1 MEDAQIVKLYW
12 ERNPEAIARS
22 REKYGIYCFS
32 LADRIVTSREDAEE
46 CVNDTWLHAW
56 NSMPP
61 HRPSALRIFLA
72 KITRRVALNRWKA
85 ASAQKRG
92 GGQLPLVLDELSEC
106 VSGQEDAEGAVET
119 RELRRLLDQFIREL
133 PAREGNIFLRRY
145 FFTEPVGEIARQW
158 GLTENHV
165 SVLLSRT
172 RKKLK
177 LLLEKEGYL

>member
-1 MEDAQIVKLYW
+1 MGEHPQD
-12 ERNPEAIARS
+12 RS
-22 REKYGIYCFS
+22 
-32 LADRIVTSREDAEE
+32 
-46 CVNDTWLHAW
+46 
-56 NSMPP
+56 P
-61 HRPSALRIFLA
+61 IFFA
-72 KITRRVALNRWKA
+72 PAFDEKA
-85 ASAQKRG
+85 APQLTFPLPGDGVDFPLGHLGDLLGCDGS
-92 GGQLPLVLDELSEC
+92 GQLPLVLEELSEC
-106 VSGQEDAEGAVET
+106 VSGQEDAEGAVEA

>member
-22 REKYGIYCFS
+22 REKYEIYCFS
-32 LADRIVTSREDAEE
+32 LADRIITSREDAEE

-106 VSGQEDAEGAVET
+106 VSGQEDAEGTVEA

-133 PAREGNIFLRRY
+133 PAREDNIFLRRY

>member
-22 REKYGIYCFS
+22 REKYEIYCFS

-72 KITRRVALNRWKA
+72 KITRRVA
-85 ASAQKRG
+85 
-92 GGQLPLVLDELSEC
+92 
-106 VSGQEDAEGAVET
+106 
-119 RELRRLLDQFIREL
+119 
-133 PAREGNIFLRRY
+133 
-145 FFTEPVGEIARQW
+145 
-158 GLTENHV
+158 
-165 SVLLSRT
+165 
-172 RKKLK
+172 
-177 LLLEKEGYL
+177 